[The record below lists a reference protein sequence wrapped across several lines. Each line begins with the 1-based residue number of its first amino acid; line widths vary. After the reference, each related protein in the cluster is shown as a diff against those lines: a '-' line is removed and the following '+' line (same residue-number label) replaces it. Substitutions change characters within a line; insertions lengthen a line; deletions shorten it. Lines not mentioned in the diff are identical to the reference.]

1 MKKTI
6 WLDMDGT
13 FVDLYGVNN
22 WLDYIIAE
30 DETPYKVAKPIGDM
44 DILGSLLNTLQKQG
58 WKIGIVTWLAKNSKE
73 DYSHRVAQAKREWLN
88 NELENVSFDYIDIIE
103 YGQAKQNNRNGILFD
118 DEEHNRVTWNGRAY
132 YPQEMIEVLKG
143 LIK

>member
-1 MKKTI
+1 MKKEI

-44 DILGSLLNTLQKQG
+44 ETLGSLLNTLQEQG

-73 DYSHRVAQAKREWLN
+73 DYSSKVAATKREWLN
-88 NELENVSFDYIDIIE
+88 SELESVRFDHIDIIE
-103 YGQAKQNNRNGILFD
+103 YGQAKQDNRNGILFD
-118 DEEHNRVTWNGRAY
+118 DEEYNRVTWNGKAY
-132 YPQEMIEVLKG
+132 CPQEMIEVLRELVK
-143 LIK
+143 

>member
-1 MKKTI
+1 MKKEI

-22 WLDYIIAE
+22 WLDYIVAE

-44 DILGSLLNTLQKQG
+44 ETLGSLLNTLQRQG

-73 DYSHRVAQAKREWLN
+73 SYSSKVAAAKREWLN
-88 NELENVSFDYIDIIE
+88 NELESVSFDHIDIIE
-103 YGQAKQNNRNGILFD
+103 YGQAKQDNRNGILFD
-118 DEEHNRVTWNGRAY
+118 DEEHNRITWNGKAY
-132 YPQEMIEVLKG
+132 HPQKMIEVLRELVK
-143 LIK
+143 